1 MIEEKFGVKIH
12 KTTLGTFY
20 REHKVSCRKPQY
32 IYYRKQTKQEELIQ
46 EQKRVAFEIADLMMK
61 GKQIVYVDESSF
73 HRWLRP
79 SRTWVY
85 RDMAIEM
92 PTLRGKDFC
101 VIAGIS
107 EK

>member
-1 MIEEKFGVKIH
+1 
-12 KTTLGTFY
+12 
-20 REHKVSCRKPQY
+20 
-32 IYYRKQTKQEELIQ
+32 
-46 EQKRVAFEIADLMMK
+46 MMK

-85 RDMAIEM
+85 RDMALEM